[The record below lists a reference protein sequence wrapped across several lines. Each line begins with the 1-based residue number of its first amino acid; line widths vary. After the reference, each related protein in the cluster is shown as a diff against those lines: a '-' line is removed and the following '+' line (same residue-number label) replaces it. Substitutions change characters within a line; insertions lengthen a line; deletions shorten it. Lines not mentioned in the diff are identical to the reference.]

1 MNDGVIR
8 INGVDYRNYS
18 IQSLRN
24 KIGYIMQ
31 KVVIF
36 DGTIFDNI
44 NYANK
49 DVSENEIMDICKRLG
64 LHDKIMMFE
73 NGYETRISADTDIF
87 SSGEKQLLNFARV
100 MVEDPDIIILDEA
113 TASLSYRSEMLVRK
127 AIDEIT
133 QGKIS
138 FIIAHRLSTIKK
150 CDKILLMKDGKV
162 IEEGRH
168 DELVEKQGEYYSL
181 INMGKGD

>member
-1 MNDGVIR
+1 MAGR
-8 INGVDYRNYS
+8 I
-18 IQSLRN
+18 
-24 KIGYIMQ
+24 
-31 KVVIF
+31 
-36 DGTIFDNI
+36 T
-44 NYANK
+44 
-49 DVSENEIMDICKRLG
+49 C
-64 LHDKIMMFE
+64 H
-73 NGYETRISADTDIF
+73 
-87 SSGEKQLLNFARV
+87 
-100 MVEDPDIIILDEA
+100 
-113 TASLSYRSEMLVRK
+113 ASLSYRSEMLVRK

>member
-1 MNDGVIR
+1 
-8 INGVDYRNYS
+8 
-18 IQSLRN
+18 
-24 KIGYIMQ
+24 MQ

-127 AIDEIT
+127 AIGEIT

>member
-1 MNDGVIR
+1 
-8 INGVDYRNYS
+8 
-18 IQSLRN
+18 
-24 KIGYIMQ
+24 
-31 KVVIF
+31 
-36 DGTIFDNI
+36 
-44 NYANK
+44 
-49 DVSENEIMDICKRLG
+49 
-64 LHDKIMMFE
+64 
-73 NGYETRISADTDIF
+73 
-87 SSGEKQLLNFARV
+87 
-100 MVEDPDIIILDEA
+100 
-113 TASLSYRSEMLVRK
+113 MLVRK